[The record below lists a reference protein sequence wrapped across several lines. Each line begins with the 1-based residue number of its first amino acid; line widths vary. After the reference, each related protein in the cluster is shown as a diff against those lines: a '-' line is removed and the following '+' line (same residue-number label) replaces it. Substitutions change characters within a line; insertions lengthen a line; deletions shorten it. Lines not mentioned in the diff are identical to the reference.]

1 MRRWPGLVR
10 VGLVAARGSGRARC
24 AFRRTGLRLAALI
37 DAILAEIE
45 AGSGP
50 TRSREISGD
59 DG

>member
-1 MRRWPGLVR
+1 MRA
-10 VGLVAARGSGRARC
+10 GLVAARGSGRARC

-45 AGSGP
+45 AGGGP

-59 DG
+59 GG